1 MTDFPTI
8 LFDLIQNTYSVQFFE
23 PASAELF
30 VLGPVLR
37 PSLTC
42 TLQQTPFLSTTISF
56 PLEFPLISGK
66 FPQNLQIFQEIG
78 PKFFKYLPRGG
89 NNTVEQK
96 IPQKFQNI
104 AGF

>member
-1 MTDFPTI
+1 
-8 LFDLIQNTYSVQFFE
+8 
-23 PASAELF
+23 
-30 VLGPVLR
+30 VLR

-42 TLQQTPFLSTTISF
+42 TLLQTPFLGAKVQFS
-56 PLEFPLISGK
+56 LESPLISGK
-66 FPQNLQIFQEIG
+66 LPQNLQIFQEIG